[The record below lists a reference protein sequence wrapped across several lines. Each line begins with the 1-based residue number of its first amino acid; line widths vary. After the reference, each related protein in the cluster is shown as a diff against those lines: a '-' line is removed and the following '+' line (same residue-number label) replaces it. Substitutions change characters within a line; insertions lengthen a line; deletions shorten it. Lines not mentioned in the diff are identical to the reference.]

1 MVSEPRVCGV
11 SVMGRLS
18 VGSGDD
24 DGRASGEGGRL
35 SLLLITA
42 AAMMLPTK
50 SLTHWASVRWLDCS
64 TRDMST
70 EVGA

>member
-11 SVMGRLS
+11 SVMGRLG

-50 SLTHWASVRWLDCS
+50 S
-64 TRDMST
+64 
-70 EVGA
+70 